1 MQKIVVFDFD
11 KTLTYNDTLLGF
23 YLHCNP
29 NIITKSIKFLV
40 YLPFMILFK
49 TSLIKNDTLKK
60 IGIRIFLY
68 KLTKTNLIKYSKSY
82 AKTIIFNS
90 VFKYFSERVNTKS
103 NKVYI
108 ISASFE
114 SYLSEL
120 FKKYDVKVVGS
131 SFIFDSNNKINGL
144 HNNLY
149 GFAKKKYL
157 NRVEHLKEIHEFFTD
172 SYSDIYLAKIAKK
185 IIVVK
190 KDKLIKCN
198 SLQDFKL
205 LFRK

>member
-82 AKTIIFNS
+82 AKTI
-90 VFKYFSERVNTKS
+90 
-103 NKVYI
+103 
-108 ISASFE
+108 
-114 SYLSEL
+114 
-120 FKKYDVKVVGS
+120 
-131 SFIFDSNNKINGL
+131 
-144 HNNLY
+144 
-149 GFAKKKYL
+149 
-157 NRVEHLKEIHEFFTD
+157 
-172 SYSDIYLAKIAKK
+172 
-185 IIVVK
+185 
-190 KDKLIKCN
+190 
-198 SLQDFKL
+198 
-205 LFRK
+205 